1 MVPMRELAGIRLADP
16 GADFIPPGSTSLVFL
31 KECVERG
38 DVFPEEFFEIGES
51 RVPFKRPET
60 ARRSEPARGSEEV
73 ASLVTVS
80 NVEDVVTEE
89 VPQMPDAREEA
100 GSIVL
105 PDVPERT
112 RSRSPRRGRPARAVW
127 TEEET

>member
-1 MVPMRELAGIRLADP
+1 
-16 GADFIPPGSTSLVFL
+16 
-31 KECVERG
+31 
-38 DVFPEEFFEIGES
+38 
-51 RVPFKRPET
+51 
-60 ARRSEPARGSEEV
+60 
-73 ASLVTVS
+73 LVTVS

-89 VPQMPDAREEA
+89 VPEMPDAREEA

-127 TEEET
+127 TEEETRLLGVAYLAYPGEWERMRRNYEPLRRFSGMQLKDKYRATFGNRARRG